1 MAATWYLV
9 VTSILMVGQHHLE
22 KYFSKGISRQ
32 LTSKQLETL
41 AKAQTEAGHV

>member
-1 MAATWYLV
+1 
-9 VTSILMVGQHHLE
+9 MVGQYYLE

-32 LTSKQLETL
+32 LTNKQLDAL